1 MEQEPTVT
9 HKHNSSCRF
18 NNALQQG
25 CAPPWW
31 HVVSPSLCL
40 PSSWMLPLW
49 VVTRHFFTNQTVRV
63 FKPNSYFNVCHR
75 WFKKK
80 KKIQQHLW
88 AVWVFHEVLTSRRNR
103 GLSGMK
109 TSPTSAARAGNRHT
123 NMNNLQLCIWNSEP
137 MAKPQPEKSDRAQ
150 TVRWNPFKWHSTSF
164 KSLSVRFSFVHS
176 CVRPIHLI
184 CVLNNRKKW
193 LKIHFASAF

>member
-1 MEQEPTVT
+1 MHCSRDVRHPGGTLA
-9 HKHNSSCRF
+9 
-18 NNALQQG
+18 ALRYVYPAVG
-25 CAPPWW
+25 CYHFGWW
-31 HVVSPSLCL
+31 LDTFSPIRQWECS
-40 PSSWMLPLW
+40 
-49 VVTRHFFTNQTVRV
+49 NQTHI
-63 FKPNSYFNVCHR
+63 FNVC
-75 WFKKK
+75 
-80 KKIQQHLW
+80 QCHLW
-88 AVWVFHEVLTSRRNR
+88 VLWVFDEVLTSRRNR

-150 TVRWNPFKWHSTSF
+150 TVRWNPFKQHSTRF

-184 CVLNNRKKW
+184 CVLNNRKIW
-193 LKIHFASAF
+193 LKIHTLCLLSNNGLCF